1 MFWRLWLLYM
11 ADIHRP
17 KENNTIFE
25 IEIRPVEVA
34 SSGTVSLHF
43 HGISYSARNFR
54 ATSWWELLVASF
66 FELHQCKAFTVVVL
80 TTDPHKAKDLVAMK
94 ILQWGCWAHL
104 MQFTKKCECENIVQV
119 WSLYSAVSITST
131 HLSDTN
137 VNDNRWYYVLT
148 TYSKVSWNKIPP
160 QSTECRNSRF
170 HVAAVDFLLKK
181 FQQEHLYINSFQKG
195 APLRNA
201 FD

>member
-1 MFWRLWLLYM
+1 MFSSKRHLLNHYCNTRAELRSDEDPSQGPTICIKILEYGGKLFSRSKDRFKRLVHLWVYGLYGPLRTLR
-11 ADIHRP
+11 ARPTGPYGLRALRAHGPYGPAYGTTGSTGPEGPYANLNHDP

-34 SSGTVSLHF
+34 SSGTVSLQF

-80 TTDPHKAKDLVAMK
+80 TADPHKAKDLVAMK

-104 MQFTKKCECENIVQV
+104 M
-119 WSLYSAVSITST
+119 
-131 HLSDTN
+131 
-137 VNDNRWYYVLT
+137 
-148 TYSKVSWNKIPP
+148 
-160 QSTECRNSRF
+160 
-170 HVAAVDFLLKK
+170 
-181 FQQEHLYINSFQKG
+181 
-195 APLRNA
+195 
-201 FD
+201 